1 MSEKK
6 EENKFEKAEK
16 RERKLTPGKVSK
28 TNTEKGPILEPLFD
42 LLLLL
47 LLLPVKVL
55 SLGIDPELPKESASN
70 ISV

>member
-28 TNTEKGPILEPLFD
+28 TNTEKRPILEPLFD
-42 LLLLL
+42 LLLL

-55 SLGIDPELPKESASN
+55 SLGIDLELPKESASN